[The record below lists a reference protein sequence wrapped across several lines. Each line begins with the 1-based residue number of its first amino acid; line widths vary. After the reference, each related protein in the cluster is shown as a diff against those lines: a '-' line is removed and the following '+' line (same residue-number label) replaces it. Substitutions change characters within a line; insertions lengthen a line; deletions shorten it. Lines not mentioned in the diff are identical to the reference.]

1 MVAIQPRPT
10 LQKDSKVLA
19 AVNVLCFVQ
28 SYCLGQLMTAKVS
41 YNSSERMTW
50 NRVTL

>member
-1 MVAIQPRPT
+1 MVAIQPRQT

-28 SYCLGQLMTAKVS
+28 PYCFGQFMAAKDS